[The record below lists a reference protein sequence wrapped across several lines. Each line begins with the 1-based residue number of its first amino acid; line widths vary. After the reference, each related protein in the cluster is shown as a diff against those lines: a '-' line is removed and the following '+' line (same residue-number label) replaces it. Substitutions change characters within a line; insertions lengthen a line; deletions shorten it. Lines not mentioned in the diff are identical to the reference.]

1 MRLGIQP
8 IKLELEGLLQA
19 AREKTGLSDFGDD
32 HFREGLSRLLESL
45 ENEAELSMM
54 GRLIVRADLGHH
66 LEIRL
71 QLMDWIRRHPEI
83 EDEEIVRPIVI
94 CGQGRTG
101 TTILHEL
108 MALDPRNR
116 VPLTWECDAPFPPP
130 ERATYLS
137 DPRIAIAEAKS
148 GQADRL
154 IPGFS
159 KIHRS
164 GPTLPQEC
172 VRITGGEF
180 SSLIFSI
187 QWRVPSYTRWLI
199 NEADMSYPYR
209 YHRLMLKYLQ
219 WRCPGERWVLKSP
232 GHLYTLEELVTILPD
247 ARLVQTHRDPLK
259 ILSSLTS
266 LGVVLRSMASTSID
280 SDDIAREWSEWNC
293 AGYEE
298 SVDFRES
305 GKLPTSQ
312 IVDIQFDDFVA
323 DSVAQARRIY
333 EAFDI
338 EFSSELEARMR
349 AYVDRNPSDRDGK
362 HTHRFEDTG
371 LDADEERAKVTRY
384 QEFFGVRSEI

>member
-1 MRLGIQP
+1 LGIQP

-83 EDEEIVRPIVI
+83 EDEEIVQPIVI

-164 GPTLPQEC
+164 APPCLKNAYGSREASFR
-172 VRITGGEF
+172 VSFFR
-180 SSLIFSI
+180 SSGAF
-187 QWRVPSYTRWLI
+187 RVIR
-199 NEADMSYPYR
+199 
-209 YHRLMLKYLQ
+209 
-219 WRCPGERWVLKSP
+219 
-232 GHLYTLEELVTILPD
+232 
-247 ARLVQTHRDPLK
+247 
-259 ILSSLTS
+259 
-266 LGVVLRSMASTSID
+266 
-280 SDDIAREWSEWNC
+280 
-293 AGYEE
+293 AG
-298 SVDFRES
+298 
-305 GKLPTSQ
+305 
-312 IVDIQFDDFVA
+312 
-323 DSVAQARRIY
+323 
-333 EAFDI
+333 
-338 EFSSELEARMR
+338 
-349 AYVDRNPSDRDGK
+349 
-362 HTHRFEDTG
+362 
-371 LDADEERAKVTRY
+371 
-384 QEFFGVRSEI
+384 